1 MLENLLLG
9 MEAAVAFFIGL
20 VCVFLALEAV
30 LGPLINRLSRPPA
43 DKLSRPK

>member
-20 VCVFLALEAV
+20 VCLFLAVEAV
-30 LGPLINRLSRPPA
+30 LSPIIKRKP
-43 DKLSRPK
+43 